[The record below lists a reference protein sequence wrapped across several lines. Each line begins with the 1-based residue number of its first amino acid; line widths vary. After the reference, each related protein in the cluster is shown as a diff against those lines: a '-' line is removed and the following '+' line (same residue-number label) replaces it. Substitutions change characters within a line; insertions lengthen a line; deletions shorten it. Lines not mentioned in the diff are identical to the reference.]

1 MYPEYPYPGFTWQV
15 SQHIAVVRESYF
27 LGLLQACSHL
37 DGLPVDIEDIDGKI
51 AEQGIISSETGRSIW
66 RDYQQVLGEFGF
78 MYATGVVG
86 NTIQLTPIAK
96 EFLGGKITFSEALTN
111 QLLKYQYPNGKT
123 TLSKGLKEAFVGVT
137 DTFSSLTDLQEHYDI
152 KVRPLPFVWLVLEKM
167 HEKTG
172 QEWSITSKE
181 IAEYIFRCRDYDD
194 LDACSDDLIEL
205 RQGGEEKPLP
215 SWEVKRNALDWSK
228 LMGMTRFFDKA
239 NSVIRRSKQSIRRA
253 TSVKMLFEFICD
265 TSSFWINDSQ
275 DVSSWYEYFG
285 SVTDPIRELII
296 QNGKQLW
303 DFFPSIITC
312 NILNKHKAL
321 LEG

>member
-15 SQHIAVVRESYF
+15 SQHIAVVSENYF
-27 LGLLQACSHL
+27 LGLLRACSHL

-78 MYATGVVG
+78 MYATGAVG
-86 NTIQLTPIAK
+86 NAIRLTPIAK
-96 EFLGGKITFSEALTN
+96 EFLAGEITFSEALAN

-123 TLSKGLKEAFVGVT
+123 TLSKGLKDAFPDVT
-137 DTFSSLTDLQEHYDI
+137 KRFLSLTDLQEHYDI
-152 KVRPLPFVWLVLEKM
+152 RVRPLPFVWLVLEKM
-167 HEKTG
+167 HHKTG
-172 QEWSITSKE
+172 QEWSITPKE
-181 IAEYIFRCRDYDD
+181 IAEYIFRCRDCDD
-194 LDACSDDLIEL
+194 LDACCDDLIQL
-205 RQGGEEKPLP
+205 RQGGTEKPLP
-215 SWEVKRNALDWSK
+215 SWEVKRNASDWST
-228 LMGMTRFFDKA
+228 LMGMTRFFKKE
-239 NSVIRRSKQSIRRA
+239 NSVLKRSKRSIRRA
-253 TSVKMLFEFICD
+253 SSVKALFESICD
-265 TSSFWINDSQ
+265 TSSFWMRGDQ

-285 SVTDPIRELII
+285 SVNDPVRELII

-312 NILNKHKAL
+312 NILDKHQEL